1 MNNRTATVFRET
13 RETSIRL
20 DLNLDGGGNVAV
32 NTGFGLADHMITLA
46 AFWAGFDLTLTCQ
59 GDLHIDA
66 HHTVE
71 DTGLVLGQAVAEA
84 LGARRGIARVGWAR
98 VPMDEALTD
107 VSLDISGRPWLEWRG
122 DELLPPILA
131 GQDKDV
137 WREFWK
143 SFTSTA
149 RMNLHIS
156 FLYGKNGHHL
166 LESVFKGTG
175 LALRSAVREDRDGL
189 LSTKGRLD

>member
-1 MNNRTATVFRET
+1 MNSRSSTVFRET

-20 DLNLDGGGNVAV
+20 DLNLDGTGTVAV

-71 DTGLVLGQAVAEA
+71 DTGLCLGQALAEA
-84 LGARRGIARVGWAR
+84 LGGRADIARVGWAK
-98 VPMDEALTD
+98 VPMDEALAD
-107 VSLDISGRPWLEWRG
+107 VCLDISGRPWLEWHG
-122 DELLPPILA
+122 DSLLPPVLA
-131 GQDKDV
+131 GQDRDL

-143 SFTSTA
+143 SFSSSA
-149 RMNLHIS
+149 RLNLHIS

-166 LESVFKGTG
+166 LESAFKGVG
-175 LALRSAVREDRDGL
+175 LALRHAVRRERDGL